1 MKILGGLT
9 ASLLAGAA
17 TAAPQQFS
25 RSEKVLMEHTI
36 IDLHGAAGSH
46 PDSVHAPTKYSL
58 DFLGEVSRL
67 LRNAFPKEAGTILNH
82 GCWCGSFNENH
93 SNQENLGGQIA
104 VDRLDELCRDWAKAR
119 FRSDRHQHGTC
130 RRAKADKRKNHYM
143 LDLKKKVYLSTCL
156 PGVSVG
162 NKKLSK
168 CEKEDCEIDRK
179 YLSLIGFYLTLNPN
193 AGGNL
198 VLDDETCVSNHML

>member
-1 MKILGGLT
+1 MKIIGSLT

-17 TAAPQQFS
+17 SAAPQHFS
-25 RSEKVLMEHTI
+25 QADTVIMEHKI
-36 IDLHGAAGSH
+36 IDIHGAAGSH

-93 SNQENLGGQIA
+93 SNQANLGGQIA
-104 VDRLDELCRDWAKAR
+104 LDRLDELCRDWAKAR

-179 YLSLIGFYLTLNPN
+179 YLSLIGFYLKLNPS